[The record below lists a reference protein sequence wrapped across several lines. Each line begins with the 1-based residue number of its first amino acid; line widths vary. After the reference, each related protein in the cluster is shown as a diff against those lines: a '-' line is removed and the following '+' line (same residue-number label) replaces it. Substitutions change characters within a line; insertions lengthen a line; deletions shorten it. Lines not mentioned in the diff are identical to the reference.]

1 MRFRLQASG
10 VRPQALGCTSTLEV
24 FPALGAKVDSGPVGR
39 PKNNLPA
46 SGNCADL
53 GDGDARD
60 SGRDALGFGSGEEQ
74 LVVVAA
80 VQCGLKTDLAGGLV
94 DLRKRNGIRRNLGA
108 NSALVTDVPEVGR
121 EAIAEID
128 HGCGETP
135 FTQEL
140 TNFNPRDRIEVA
152 GEVGG
157 PKFSAR
163 EKQFQRSGGSSQS
176 AGDVDA
182 VSGTGGR
189 AEDCFP
195 FRHGTNDNNVSQNPV
210 RGLCRVSPGKAHVEP
225 IRQLEQA
232 FQKLVNPTL
241 G

>member
-1 MRFRLQASG
+1 M
-10 VRPQALGCTSTLEV
+10 PQALGCTSTLEV
-24 FPALGAKVDSGPVGR
+24 FPTLGAKLDSAPAAR
-39 PKNNLPA
+39 DENSLPA
-46 SGNCADL
+46 SSDL
-53 GDGDARD
+53 TNLSDVNACN

-74 LVVVAA
+74 LVVIAA
-80 VQCGLKTDLAGGLV
+80 VQCGLKIDFAGGFV

-121 EAIAEID
+121 DAIAEID

-195 FRHGTNDNNVSQNPV
+195 FRHGTNDNNVS
-210 RGLCRVSPGKAHVEP
+210 
-225 IRQLEQA
+225 
-232 FQKLVNPTL
+232 
-241 G
+241 